1 MINLD
6 LKYAKLLEFLEKEIP
21 FKPDFALILG
31 SGLGDFA
38 DNIEIVKSIPT
49 NEIPDYPVS
58 TVEGHKGFLHFANI
72 FGKKVLIFQGRIH
85 IYEGYTIDKCILPP
99 FISVKLNVKKILITN
114 AAGGINR
121 NFKPGD
127 LMLVTGFLAQSI
139 KTELSTLFKVP
150 SLDQRKNIQN
160 LPSAE
165 FNEIVRDASLEE
177 NIFLKEGQ
185 YWFGKGPSYE
195 TPAEIRMQSIFG
207 ADAVGMSTVH
217 EAIFAAFHGIQVS
230 SISLITNYAAGLSPL
245 KLSHSEVIETADLA
259 KEKFERL
266 VKRIIKFS

>member
-6 LKYAKLLEFLEKEIP
+6 LKYEKLLNYLEEEIP
-21 FKPDFALILG
+21 FKPELALILG

-38 DNIEIVKSIPT
+38 ENIEIIKSIPT

-72 FGKKVLIFQGRIH
+72 AGKKTLIFQGRIH
-85 IYEGYTIDKCILPP
+85 IYEGYTIDKCILPA
-99 FISVKLNVKKILITN
+99 FISVKLNVKKLLVTN

-127 LMLVTGFLAQSI
+127 LMLVTSFLAQNI
-139 KTELSTLFKVP
+139 KKELSSLFTIP
-150 SLDQRKNIQN
+150 SVDQHKNIHN
-160 LPSAE
+160 LPSIE
-165 FNEIVRDASLEE
+165 FNEIIKNASLEE
-177 NIFLKEGQ
+177 NIFLKEGS

-195 TPAEIRMQSIFG
+195 TPAEIRMQSFFG

-217 EAIFAAFHGIQVS
+217 EAIFAAFHGIEVS
-230 SISLITNYAAGLSPL
+230 SISLITNFAAGLSPV
-245 KLSHSEVIETADLA
+245 KLSHAEVIETANLA

-266 VKRIIKFS
+266 VNRIISMN